1 MGKLIGFLVV
11 LALLCGGWWALAS
24 AGLQRSIAQWFDAR
38 RAEGWQAE
46 MGSISKQGFPLRIAA
61 QLRDVAVA
69 DPDGGV
75 AVALS
80 QIDLS
85 APVYWP
91 GYVTVALP
99 DTPITVATANL
110 RAQVQANKAVAD
122 LRLRPGTSLPL
133 QSLSLRAGNWTIDTG
148 IGSALGADALAV
160 EAVQQKA
167 GEPVYDL
174 ALDATALTPG
184 MAARTGLGLAQDWPA
199 AFDTVSAAMT
209 VTFDRVWDRR
219 ALNRRRPQPRAI
231 QLSQAQV
238 TWGSVD
244 IRASGDITVDEAGL
258 ASGSLSVQAENWPVM
273 LDMAQSA
280 GYLRPDFRPQ
290 AEQMLTALAQMSV
303 QATALDLTITLTDGR
318 MSMGFVPLG
327 RAPKI
332 MIR

>member
-11 LALLCGGWWALAS
+11 LAILCGGWWAVAS
-24 AGLQRSIAQWFDAR
+24 AGLQRGIVKWFDAR

-46 MGSISKQGFPLRIAA
+46 LGSVSKQGFPLRISAKL
-61 QLRDVAVA
+61 QDVAVA

-80 QIDLS
+80 QVDLS
-85 APVYWP
+85 TPIYWP

-99 DTPITVATANL
+99 ETPITVARGNL
-110 RAQVQANKAVAD
+110 RAQVQAQNAVAN

-133 QSLSLRAGNWTIDTG
+133 QSLSLRSDTWTIDTG
-148 IGSALGADALAV
+148 LGSALGAETLAL
-160 EAVQQKA
+160 EAQQQTA
-167 GEPVYDL
+167 GESVYDITL
-174 ALDATALTPG
+174 NAKALTPG
-184 MAARTGLGLAQDWPA
+184 TVARTGLGLAQDWPA

-219 ALNRRRPQPRAI
+219 ALNRHRPQPRAI

-258 ASGSLSVQAENWPVM
+258 ASGSVSVQAENWPMM
-273 LDMAQSA
+273 LEMAQSA

-290 AEQMLTALAQMSV
+290 AEQMLTALAQMSG

-332 MIR
+332 IIR